1 MHVSRDVICDLWAL
15 CAAGE
20 ASDDSRR
27 LVDAFLDQDPEL
39 AERLRA
45 NPGALDA
52 TQPALPV
59 DHEAEDSPADEASSR
74 PAVATQAGRVGFYGP
89 GNPALH
95 GADQIHR
102 FAGRGRGAVHRR
114 RGHVGSFRLARS
126 ISAAKGSLRRSQ
138 ICPVAVEHNSSPSR
152 LTRRAHGQPGVRCRR
167 SPRPHRH
174 RRSLPFH
181 ARQAR

>member
-59 DHEAEDSPADEASSR
+59 DHEAKTLLR
-74 PAVATQAGRVGFYGP
+74 MK
-89 GNPALH
+89 
-95 GADQIHR
+95 
-102 FAGRGRGAVHRR
+102 RR
-114 RGHVGSFRLARS
+114 LG
-126 ISAAKGSLRRSQ
+126 
-138 ICPVAVEHNSSPSR
+138 
-152 LTRRAHGQPGVRCRR
+152 RR
-167 SPRPHRH
+167 SPLRLVALAFTGLAILRFMEQTRFITSPVEVVALSIAAVVAWVASAWHSRYLQQKAVFGDH
-174 RRSLPFH
+174 KS
-181 ARQAR
+181 AR